1 MGSREYAAFKIMKIQ
16 SHDAAIKKKFEP
28 ELHEFDPVFRRN
40 FDDQFVRAPIA
51 ARNNDDL
58 KPKPEKIKNQTE
70 MMHSGRIETAAED
83 DNFFS
88 HGSYLAF

>member
-1 MGSREYAAFKIMKIQ
+1 
-16 SHDAAIKKKFEP
+16 
-28 ELHEFDPVFRRN
+28 
-40 FDDQFVRAPIA
+40 
-51 ARNNDDL
+51 
-58 KPKPEKIKNQTE
+58 